1 MSILSW
7 VVVASTAVSTLALL
21 IYVRVILPRRVE
33 ERIRGSLKAFSTA
46 IELRFPS
53 HQGLTERVI
62 ALSLAVGRRMGLN
75 ARSLAD
81 LETAAHLRDI
91 GLCAVPYRLINEKP
105 PSQWTGRE
113 YELYERHGEISANML
128 ETVPS
133 LQRYA
138 RIVRNHHLPYEDE
151 VTPYRPLARSLP
163 IEARIL
169 AVVTNYTWHER
180 HQGDF
185 LAREALRE
193 GRGNLFDPQ
202 VVDAFLGVL
211 TSSRARDAADSIVV
225 R

>member
-1 MSILSW
+1 MSLSSW
-7 VVVASTAVSTLALL
+7 VVVAAMALSTIALL
-21 IYVRVILPRRVE
+21 VYIRVILPRRVE

-62 ALSLAVGRRMGLN
+62 SLSTALGRQMGLKPS
-75 ARSLAD
+75 ALAD

-91 GLCAVPYRLINEKP
+91 GLCAVPYRLINELP
-105 PSQWTGRE
+105 PSEWTGRDRE
-113 YELYERHGEISANML
+113 IYERHGEISANML

-133 LQRYA
+133 LRRYA
-138 RIVRNHHLPYEDE
+138 WIVRCHHLPFQEEAAGFRAY
-151 VTPYRPLARSLP
+151 ARNLP

-169 AVVTNYTWHER
+169 AVVTTYTWQER

-185 LAREALRE
+185 LARETLRA
-193 GRGNLFDPQ
+193 GRGTLYDPE
-202 VVDAFLGVL
+202 VVDAFLAVL
-211 TSSRARDAADSIVV
+211 TSSRARDAADSIAV